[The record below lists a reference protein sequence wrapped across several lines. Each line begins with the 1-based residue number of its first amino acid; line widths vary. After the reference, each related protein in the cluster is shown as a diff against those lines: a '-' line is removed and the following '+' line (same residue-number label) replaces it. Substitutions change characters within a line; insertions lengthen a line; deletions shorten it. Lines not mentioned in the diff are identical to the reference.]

1 MDGSVKSMMENSR
14 SSFSKAGW
22 NKSGSN
28 MLATAVTLA
37 KLRNLEARRY
47 FFDFDIVGMVVTFAL
62 VAYFYFDLLFIHAII
77 SASYL
82 LRKVSKVSVGF
93 ILENLDRSK
102 QKSLVLGFVDFC
114 DSSEVDHENI
124 DTMIEKI
131 NTDSDLCGGLVQI
144 MQLFLSTETKFS
156 ILGVSIGWTLVADLR
171 WLSSLGLTRLPSCGP
186 SSRLIDHNIL
196 SAQTNRIAPFSGP
209 WWT

>member
-156 ILGVSIGWTLVADLR
+156 ILGVSIG
-171 WLSSLGLTRLPSCGP
+171 
-186 SSRLIDHNIL
+186 
-196 SAQTNRIAPFSGP
+196 
-209 WWT
+209 